1 MSWLFETSKYAIK
14 LRPIVDTCII
24 DTDTELVFEHA
35 FVLNRKI

>member
-24 DTDTELVFEHA
+24 DTELVFEHA